1 MKKTEILAPVGNM
14 QMCLAAIH
22 GGADA
27 IYVGMPGFNARG
39 RTHDHSVNELKEI
52 IDMCHLY
59 GVKVHV
65 AFNIL
70 IFEEELPAA
79 IAKLS
84 EVVALGPDA
93 LIVQDIGLAKI
104 IRETYP
110 DQVIHGSTQMTVT
123 NHDHITFLNDLNIE
137 RFVLGRE
144 NSIPEI
150 KEIRNNT
157 DKELEVFTHGALC
170 VAYSGQC
177 FTSESIGGRSA
188 NRGQCAQSCR
198 FSYEMFVDGEKR
210 DLKKDGNKMS
220 YLVSPQDLCG
230 IEEANELQDI
240 GVDSLKIEGRLKAPS
255 YVSTAASAFK
265 AKLEGKPLSQADLDK
280 MSLTYS
286 RGFFSGWLHGVDHQR
301 LVKGNYGNHRG
312 IEIGRVKK
320 VSRPTIEIDTDR
332 SFENGMG
339 IVVCDD
345 NKEIEVGSS
354 IFDVKRKGKRVTLS
368 LAHDIKWQQLRPGM
382 MLYLNSDPNVI
393 KESESLVTDIN
404 KQKRIPIKIELK
416 AIVSEKLSYK
426 IDDGKN
432 TVIVESEDIVE
443 EARREADIEKV
454 KKDAC
459 ALSRTIY
466 SVDDFK
472 LTLGEKSPF
481 IHSKTLKKLRQD
493 AVARLNEKRL
503 EVKIPKAFAYQLTKK
518 EVSEIDITL
527 NFLLRDIDQVKE
539 AFTILKE
546 CEYDALNITLDF
558 EFGKDY
564 KPSLELL
571 RGLKNCRV
579 GVATNRILKPKE
591 YHHLNVLTRLAPDFI
606 LCRNLGSYQ
615 YLRSKCDIPLKGDFS
630 LNISNSQTANYLL
643 DKGFET
649 LTSSYDLNAKQLENL
664 LVNTDA
670 GKIEV
675 NIHQYMPSF
684 HMEHCVFAAFLSE
697 GSSFKDCGKPCEEHH
712 VELKDQFGNM
722 HFIKADQECR
732 NTMFNA
738 VAQSSTDLVDEL
750 MAKGVSNFRIE
761 LLNEH
766 GETLKTKLESYL
778 NYFNGKISTG
788 ELKSLLGTQE
798 KYGIGTGMLMKDD
811 TYQAR
816 KN

>member
-1 MKKTEILAPVGNM
+1 M

-70 IFEEELPAA
+70 IFEEEISDA
-79 IAKLS
+79 IERLN

-93 LIVQDIGLAKI
+93 LIIQDIGLANI
-104 IRETYP
+104 VRQLYP
-110 DQVIHGSTQMTVT
+110 EQVIHGSTQMTVT
-123 NHDHITFLNDLNIE
+123 NHDHITFLEDLDIK

-150 KEIRNNT
+150 KEIRSNT
-157 DKELEVFTHGALC
+157 QRELEVFTHGALC

-198 FSYEMFVDGEKR
+198 FSYQMFVDGEKQ
-210 DLKKDGNKMS
+210 DLTKHGRKMS

-230 IEEANELQDI
+230 IEEVNELQDMGI
-240 GVDSLKIEGRLKAPS
+240 DSFKIEGRLKGPA

-265 AKLEGKPLSQADLDK
+265 AKLEGKKVGQKELDN
-280 MSLTYS
+280 MALTYS
-286 RGFFSGWLHGVDHQR
+286 RGLFSGWLHGVDHQQ
-301 LVKGNYGNHRG
+301 LVKGHYGAHRG
-312 IEIGRVKK
+312 IELGKVKK
-320 VSRPTIEIDTDR
+320 VSPPFLEIDTDR
-332 SFENGMG
+332 ELENGMG
-339 IVVCDD
+339 VAICDD
-345 NKEIEVGSS
+345 NKGLEVGSS
-354 IFDVKRKGKRVTLS
+354 IFGVKRKGKRVSLS
-368 LAHDIKWQQLRPGM
+368 LAHDFKWKQVRPGM
-382 MLYLNSDPNVI
+382 DIYLNSDPKVA
-393 KESESLVTDIN
+393 KESESLISDIN
-404 KQKRIPIKIELK
+404 KQKRIPIQVTLI
-416 AIVSEKLSYK
+416 ANVGEKLTYK
-426 IDDGKN
+426 INDGFN
-432 TVIVESEDIVE
+432 QVIIESEDLVE
-443 EARREADIEKV
+443 EARKPADLEKV
-454 KKDAC
+454 EKDAC

-466 SVDDFK
+466 AVSNFE
-472 LTLGEKSPF
+472 LITNEKSPF
-481 IHSKTLKKLRQD
+481 IHSKSLKKLRQE
-493 AVARLNEKRL
+493 AVEELNNKRVF
-503 EVKIPKAFAYQLTKK
+503 VKAPQTQSFNLSKK
-518 EVSEIDITL
+518 EVSENDITL

-539 AFTILKE
+539 AFEVLKS
-546 CEYDALNITLDF
+546 CEYERLLITLDF

-571 RGLKNCRV
+571 KQLPKCQV
-579 GVATNRILKPKE
+579 GIATNRILKPKE
-591 YHHLNVLTRLAPDFI
+591 YHHLNVLTRLEPDFI

-630 LNISNSQTANYLL
+630 LNVANSQTANYLL

-664 LVNTDA
+664 LASTDA
-670 GKIEV
+670 GRIEV

-684 HMEHCVFAAFLSE
+684 HMEHCVYAAFLSE
-697 GSSFKDCGKPCEEHH
+697 GSSFKDCGKPCEKHH

-738 VAQSSTDLVDEL
+738 IAQSSTDLIDEL
-750 MAKGVSNFRIE
+750 IAKGVSQFRVE

-766 GETLKTKLESYL
+766 GEKLKSKLESYL
-778 NYFNGKISTG
+778 NFFNGKISTN
-788 ELKSLLGTQE
+788 ELKSMLGTQE
-798 KYGIGTGMLMKDD
+798 KYGIGTGMLMKED

>member
-1 MKKTEILAPVGNM
+1 MKKSEILAPVGNM

-70 IFEEELPAA
+70 IFEEEISDA
-79 IAKLS
+79 IERLN

-93 LIVQDIGLAKI
+93 LIIQDIGLANI
-104 IRETYP
+104 VRQLYP
-110 DQVIHGSTQMTVT
+110 EQVIHGSTQMTVT
-123 NHDHITFLNDLNIE
+123 NHDHITFLEDLDIK

-150 KEIRNNT
+150 KEIRSNT
-157 DKELEVFTHGALC
+157 QRELEVFTHGALC

-198 FSYEMFVDGEKR
+198 FSYEMFVDGEKQ
-210 DLKKDGNKMS
+210 DLTKHGRKMS

-230 IEEANELQDI
+230 IEEVNELQDMGI
-240 GVDSLKIEGRLKAPS
+240 DSFKIEGRLKGPA

-265 AKLEGKPLSQADLDK
+265 AKLEGKKVGQKELDN
-280 MSLTYS
+280 MALTYS
-286 RGFFSGWLHGVDHQR
+286 RGLFSGWLHGVDHQQ
-301 LVKGNYGNHRG
+301 LVKGHYGAHRG
-312 IEIGRVKK
+312 IELGKVKK
-320 VSRPTIEIDTDR
+320 VSPPFLEIDTDR
-332 SFENGMG
+332 ELENGMG
-339 IVVCDD
+339 VAICDD
-345 NKEIEVGSS
+345 NKGLEVGSS
-354 IFDVKRKGKRVTLS
+354 IFGVKRKGKRVSLS
-368 LAHDIKWQQLRPGM
+368 LAHDFKWKQVRPGM
-382 MLYLNSDPNVI
+382 DIYLNSDPKVA
-393 KESESLVTDIN
+393 KESESLISDIN
-404 KQKRIPIKIELK
+404 KQKRIPIQVTLI
-416 AIVSEKLSYK
+416 ANVGEKLTYK
-426 IDDGKN
+426 INDGFN
-432 TVIVESEDIVE
+432 QVIIESEDLVE
-443 EARREADIEKV
+443 EARKPADLEKV
-454 KKDAC
+454 EKDAC

-466 SVDDFK
+466 AVSNFE
-472 LTLGEKSPF
+472 LITNEKSPF
-481 IHSKTLKKLRQD
+481 IHSKSLKKLRQE
-493 AVARLNEKRL
+493 AVEELNNKRVF
-503 EVKIPKAFAYQLTKK
+503 VKAPQTQSFNLSKK
-518 EVSEIDITL
+518 EVSENDITL

-539 AFTILKE
+539 AFEVLKS
-546 CEYDALNITLDF
+546 CEYERLLITLDF

-571 RGLKNCRV
+571 KQLPKCQV
-579 GVATNRILKPKE
+579 GIATNRILKPKE
-591 YHHLNVLTRLAPDFI
+591 YHHLNVLTRLEPDFI

-630 LNISNSQTANYLL
+630 LNVANSQTANYLL

-664 LVNTDA
+664 LASTDA
-670 GKIEV
+670 GRIEV

-684 HMEHCVFAAFLSE
+684 HMEHCVYAAFLSE
-697 GSSFKDCGKPCEEHH
+697 GSSFKDCGKPCEKHH

-738 VAQSSTDLVDEL
+738 IAQSSTDLIDEL
-750 MAKGVSNFRIE
+750 IAKGVSQFRVE

-766 GETLKTKLESYL
+766 GEKLKSKLESYL
-778 NYFNGKISTG
+778 NFFNGKISTN
-788 ELKSLLGTQE
+788 ELKSMLGTQE
-798 KYGIGTGMLMKDD
+798 KYGIGTGMLMKED

>member
-1 MKKTEILAPVGNM
+1 MKKSEILAPVGNM

-70 IFEEELPAA
+70 IFEEEISDA
-79 IAKLS
+79 IERLN

-93 LIVQDIGLAKI
+93 LIIQDIGLANI
-104 IRETYP
+104 VRQLYP
-110 DQVIHGSTQMTVT
+110 EQVIHGSTQMTVT
-123 NHDHITFLNDLNIE
+123 NHDHITFLEDLDIK

-150 KEIRNNT
+150 KEIRSNT
-157 DKELEVFTHGALC
+157 QRELEVFTHGALC

-198 FSYEMFVDGEKR
+198 FSYEMFVDGEKQ
-210 DLKKDGNKMS
+210 DLTKHGRKMS

-230 IEEANELQDI
+230 IEEVNELQDMGI
-240 GVDSLKIEGRLKAPS
+240 DSFKIEGRLKGPA

-265 AKLEGKPLSQADLDK
+265 AKLEGKKVGQKELDN
-280 MSLTYS
+280 MALTYS
-286 RGFFSGWLHGVDHQR
+286 RGLFSGWLHGVDHQQ
-301 LVKGNYGNHRG
+301 LVKGHYGAHRG
-312 IEIGRVKK
+312 IELGKVKK
-320 VSRPTIEIDTDR
+320 VSPPFLEIDTDR
-332 SFENGMG
+332 ELENGMG
-339 IVVCDD
+339 VAICDD
-345 NKEIEVGSS
+345 NKGLEVGSS
-354 IFDVKRKGKRVTLS
+354 IFGVKRKGKRVSLS
-368 LAHDIKWQQLRPGM
+368 LAHDFKWKQVRPGM
-382 MLYLNSDPNVI
+382 DIYLNSDPKVA
-393 KESESLVTDIN
+393 KESESLISDIN
-404 KQKRIPIKIELK
+404 KQKRIPIQVTLI
-416 AIVSEKLSYK
+416 ANVGEKLTYK
-426 IDDGKN
+426 ISDGFN
-432 TVIVESEDIVE
+432 QVIIESEDLVE
-443 EARREADIEKV
+443 EARKPADLEKV
-454 KKDAC
+454 EKDAC

-466 SVDDFK
+466 AVSNFE
-472 LTLGEKSPF
+472 LITNEKSPF
-481 IHSKTLKKLRQD
+481 IHSKSLKKLRQE
-493 AVARLNEKRL
+493 AVEELNNKRVF
-503 EVKIPKAFAYQLTKK
+503 VKAPQTQSFNLSKK
-518 EVSEIDITL
+518 EVSENDITL

-539 AFTILKE
+539 AFEVLKS
-546 CEYDALNITLDF
+546 CEYERLLITLDF

-571 RGLKNCRV
+571 KQLPKCQV
-579 GVATNRILKPKE
+579 GIATNRILKPKE
-591 YHHLNVLTRLAPDFI
+591 YHHLNVLTRLEPDFI

-630 LNISNSQTANYLL
+630 LNVANSQTANYLL

-664 LVNTDA
+664 LASTDA
-670 GKIEV
+670 GRIEV

-684 HMEHCVFAAFLSE
+684 HMEHCVYAAFLSE
-697 GSSFKDCGKPCEEHH
+697 GSSFKDCGKPCEKHH

-738 VAQSSTDLVDEL
+738 IAQSSTDLIDEL
-750 MAKGVSNFRIE
+750 IAKGVSQFRVE

-766 GETLKTKLESYL
+766 GEKLKSKLESYL
-778 NYFNGKISTG
+778 NFFNGKISTN
-788 ELKSLLGTQE
+788 ELKSMLGTQE
-798 KYGIGTGMLMKDD
+798 KYGIGTGMLMKED

>member
-1 MKKTEILAPVGNM
+1 MKKSEILAPVGNM

-52 IDMCHLY
+52 IDICHLY

-70 IFEEELPAA
+70 IFEEEISDA
-79 IAKLS
+79 IERLN

-93 LIVQDIGLAKI
+93 LIIQDIGLANI
-104 IRETYP
+104 VRQLYP
-110 DQVIHGSTQMTVT
+110 EQVIHGSTQMTVT
-123 NHDHITFLNDLNIE
+123 NHDHIAFLEDLDIK

-150 KEIRNNT
+150 KEIRSNT
-157 DKELEVFTHGALC
+157 QRELEVFTHGALC

-198 FSYEMFVDGEKR
+198 FSYEMFVDGKKE
-210 DLKKDGNKMS
+210 DLTKHGRKMS

-230 IEEANELQDI
+230 IEEVNELQDMGI
-240 GVDSLKIEGRLKAPS
+240 DSFKIEGRLKGPA

-265 AKLEGKPLSQADLDK
+265 AKLEGKRVGQKELDN
-280 MSLTYS
+280 MALTYS
-286 RGFFSGWLHGVDHQR
+286 RGLFSGWLHGVDHQQ
-301 LVKGNYGNHRG
+301 LVKGHYGAHRG
-312 IEIGRVKK
+312 IELGKVKK
-320 VSRPTIEIDTDR
+320 VSPPFLEIDTDR
-332 SFENGMG
+332 ELENGMG
-339 IVVCDD
+339 VAICDD
-345 NKEIEVGSS
+345 NKGLEIGSS
-354 IFDVKRKGKRVTLS
+354 IFGVKRKGKRVSLS
-368 LAHDIKWQQLRPGM
+368 LAHDFKWKQVRPGM
-382 MLYLNSDPNVI
+382 DIYLNSDPKVA
-393 KESESLVTDIN
+393 KESESLISDIN
-404 KQKRIPIKIELK
+404 KQKRIPVQVTLI
-416 AIVSEKLSYK
+416 ANVGEKLTYK
-426 IDDGKN
+426 INDGN
-432 TVIVESEDIVE
+432 NQVIIESEDLVE
-443 EARREADIEKV
+443 EARKPADLEKV
-454 KKDAC
+454 EKDAC

-466 SVDDFK
+466 ATSKFE
-472 LTLGEKSPF
+472 LITNEKSPF
-481 IHSKTLKKLRQD
+481 IHSKSLKKMRQE
-493 AVARLNEKRL
+493 AIEELNNKRVS
-503 EVKIPKAFAYQLTKK
+503 VKAPLPQPYNLSKK
-518 EVSEIDITL
+518 DISETDITL

-539 AFTILKE
+539 TFEVLKS
-546 CEYDALNITLDF
+546 CDYDRLLITLDF

-571 RGLKNCRV
+571 KQLPKCKV
-579 GVATNRILKPKE
+579 GIATNRILKPKE
-591 YHHLNVLTRLAPDFI
+591 YHHLNVLTRLEPDFI

-615 YLRSKCDIPLKGDFS
+615 YLKSKCDIPLRGDFS
-630 LNISNSQTANYLL
+630 LNVANSQTANYLL

-664 LVNTDA
+664 LASTDA
-670 GKIEV
+670 GRIEV

-684 HMEHCVFAAFLSE
+684 HMEHCVYAAFLSE
-697 GSSFKDCGKPCEEHH
+697 GSSFKDCGKPCEKHH

-738 VAQSSTDLVDEL
+738 IAQSSTDLIDEL
-750 MAKGVSNFRIE
+750 IAKGVSQFRVE

-766 GETLKTKLESYL
+766 GEKLKNKLESYL
-778 NYFNGKISTG
+778 NFFNGKISTN
-788 ELKSLLGTQE
+788 ELKSMLGTQE
-798 KYGIGTGMLMKDD
+798 KYGIGTGMLMKED

>member
-1 MKKTEILAPVGNM
+1 MKKSEILAPVGNM

-70 IFEEELPAA
+70 IFEEEISDA
-79 IAKLS
+79 IERLN

-93 LIVQDIGLAKI
+93 LIIQDIGLANI
-104 IRETYP
+104 VRQLYP
-110 DQVIHGSTQMTVT
+110 EQVIHGSTQMTVT
-123 NHDHITFLNDLNIE
+123 NHDHITFLEDLDIK

-150 KEIRNNT
+150 KEIRSNT
-157 DKELEVFTHGALC
+157 QRELEVFTHGALC

-198 FSYEMFVDGEKR
+198 FSYQMFVDGEKQ
-210 DLKKDGNKMS
+210 DLTKHGRKMS

-230 IEEANELQDI
+230 IEEVNELQDMGI
-240 GVDSLKIEGRLKAPS
+240 DSFKIEGRLKGPA

-265 AKLEGKPLSQADLDK
+265 AKLEGKKVGQKELDN
-280 MSLTYS
+280 MALTYS
-286 RGFFSGWLHGVDHQR
+286 RGLFSGWLHGVDHQQ
-301 LVKGNYGNHRG
+301 LVKGHYGAHRG
-312 IEIGRVKK
+312 IELGKVKK
-320 VSRPTIEIDTDR
+320 VSPPFLEIDTDR
-332 SFENGMG
+332 ELENGMG
-339 IVVCDD
+339 VAICDD
-345 NKEIEVGSS
+345 NKGLEVGSS
-354 IFDVKRKGKRVTLS
+354 IFGVKRKGKRVSLS
-368 LAHDIKWQQLRPGM
+368 LAHDFKWKQVRPGM
-382 MLYLNSDPNVI
+382 DIYLNSDPKVA
-393 KESESLVTDIN
+393 KESESLISDIN
-404 KQKRIPIKIELK
+404 KQKRIPIQVTLI
-416 AIVSEKLSYK
+416 ANVGEKLTYK
-426 IDDGKN
+426 INDGFN
-432 TVIVESEDIVE
+432 QVIIESEDLVE
-443 EARREADIEKV
+443 EARKPADLEKV
-454 KKDAC
+454 EKDAC

-466 SVDDFK
+466 AVSNFE
-472 LTLGEKSPF
+472 LITNEKSPF
-481 IHSKTLKKLRQD
+481 IHSKSLKKLRQE
-493 AVARLNEKRL
+493 AVEELNNKRVF
-503 EVKIPKAFAYQLTKK
+503 VKAPQTQSFNLSKK
-518 EVSEIDITL
+518 EVSENDITL

-539 AFTILKE
+539 AFEVLKS
-546 CEYDALNITLDF
+546 CEYERLLITLDF

-571 RGLKNCRV
+571 KQLPKCQV
-579 GVATNRILKPKE
+579 GIATNRILKPKE
-591 YHHLNVLTRLAPDFI
+591 YHHLNVLTRLEPDFI

-630 LNISNSQTANYLL
+630 LNVANSQTANYLL

-664 LVNTDA
+664 LASTDA
-670 GKIEV
+670 GRIEV

-684 HMEHCVFAAFLSE
+684 HMEHCVYAAFLSE
-697 GSSFKDCGKPCEEHH
+697 GSSFKDCGKPCEKHH

-738 VAQSSTDLVDEL
+738 IAQSSTDLIDEL
-750 MAKGVSNFRIE
+750 IAKGVSQFRVE

-766 GETLKTKLESYL
+766 GEKLKSKLESYL
-778 NYFNGKISTG
+778 NFFNGKISTN
-788 ELKSLLGTQE
+788 ELKSMLGTQE
-798 KYGIGTGMLMKDD
+798 KYGIGTGMLMKED

>member
-1 MKKTEILAPVGNM
+1 MKKSEILAPVGNM

-39 RTHDHSVNELKEI
+39 RTHDHSVGELKEM

-70 IFEEELPAA
+70 IFEEEITDA
-79 IAKLS
+79 IERLN
-84 EVVALGPDA
+84 EVVVLGPDA
-93 LIVQDIGLAKI
+93 LIIQDIGLANLVRQI
-104 IRETYP
+104 YP

-123 NHDHITFLNDLNIE
+123 NHDHITFLEDLDIK

-150 KEIRNNT
+150 KEIRANT
-157 DKELEVFTHGALC
+157 ERELEVFTHGALC

-198 FSYEMFVDGEKR
+198 FSYEMFVDGKKE
-210 DLKKDGNKMS
+210 DLTKHGRKMS

-230 IEEANELQDI
+230 IEEVNELQDMGI
-240 GVDSLKIEGRLKAPS
+240 DSFKIEGRLKGPA
-255 YVSTAASAFK
+255 YVSTAAGAFK
-265 AKLEGKPLSQADLDK
+265 AKLEGKEVSQKEIDNMA
-280 MSLTYS
+280 LTYS
-286 RGFFSGWLHGVDHQR
+286 RGLFSGWLHGVDHQQ
-301 LVKGNYGNHRG
+301 LVKGNYGAHRG
-312 IEIGRVKK
+312 IELGKIKRVD
-320 VSRPTIEIDTDR
+320 PPYLEIDTDR
-332 SFENGMG
+332 ELENGMG
-339 IVVCDD
+339 VAICDD
-345 NKEIEVGSS
+345 NKGIEIGSS
-354 IFDVKRKGKRVTLS
+354 IFSVKRKGKRVSLS
-368 LAHDIKWQQLRPGM
+368 LAHDFKWKQVRPGM
-382 MLYLNSDPNVI
+382 DIYLNSDPKVA
-393 KESESLVTDIN
+393 KESESLISDIN
-404 KQKRIPIKIELK
+404 KQKRIPVEVTLL
-416 AIVSEKLSYK
+416 ANAGEKLTYIITDGQYK
-426 IDDGKN
+426 VIRQSDDL
-432 TVIVESEDIVE
+432 VE
-443 EARREADIEKV
+443 EARKPADLEKV
-454 KKDAC
+454 EKDAC

-466 SVDDFK
+466 SVSKFDLK
-472 LTLGEKSPF
+472 TNGKSPF
-481 IHSKTLKKLRQD
+481 IHSKALKKLRQE
-493 AVARLNEKRL
+493 AIEELNSQRVS
-503 EVKIPKAFAYQLTKK
+503 VKAPKSQSFKLSKK
-518 EVSEIDITL
+518 EVSENEITL
-527 NFLLRDIDQVKE
+527 NFLLRDFDQVKQAYE
-539 AFTILKE
+539 VLKNCDFE
-546 CEYDALNITLDF
+546 RLLITLDF

-571 RGLKNCRV
+571 KQLPNCQV

-591 YHHLNVLTRLAPDFI
+591 YHHLNVLTRLDPDFI

-615 YLRSKCDIPLKGDFS
+615 YLRSKTDVQLKGDFS
-630 LNISNSQTANYLL
+630 LNVANSQTANYLL

-664 LVNTDA
+664 LTNTDA

-684 HMEHCVFAAFLSE
+684 HMEHCVYAAFLSE
-697 GSSFKDCGKPCEEHH
+697 GSSFKDCGKPCEKHH

-738 VAQSSTDLVDEL
+738 IAQSSTDLIDEL
-750 MAKGVSNFRIE
+750 IAKGVSQFRIE

-766 GETLKTKLESYL
+766 DDKLKSKLEGYL
-778 NYFNGKISTG
+778 NFFNGKISTN
-788 ELKSLLGTQE
+788 ELKSMLGTQE
-798 KYGIGTGMLMKDD
+798 KYGIGTGMLMKED